1 MGDNNND
8 DNNTPDAEQRNRYIV
23 QYIRSLKTIEDA
35 MEPYKDQRRDLK
47 NEYRRQG
54 WLTRDELS
62 TAVKAYRL
70 MKGEVDFEQLA
81 EHYDALA
88 TTVRGGTTS

>member
-1 MGDNNND
+1 MGDNN
-8 DNNTPDAEQRNRYIV
+8 DNNNNDVQERNRYIV

-35 MEPYKDQRRDLK
+35 MEPLKDQRRDLR

-70 MKGEVDFEQLA
+70 MKGEVDFDQLA

-88 TTVRGGTTS
+88 TTVRGGTSS